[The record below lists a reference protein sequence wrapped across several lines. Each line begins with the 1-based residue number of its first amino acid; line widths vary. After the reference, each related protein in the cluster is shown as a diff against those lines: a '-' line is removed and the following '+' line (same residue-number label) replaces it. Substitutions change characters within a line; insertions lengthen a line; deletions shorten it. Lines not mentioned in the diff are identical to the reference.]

1 METTT
6 SPLSIIIVLIFGA
19 CASPLPISKLEPVSN
34 TESYWL
40 NGMEVV
46 TYSHDSLSVELG
58 FVRTENEYFIF
69 DVMITN
75 HRSSLVLIDP
85 SQLLYIPISIDK
97 DTLNYVYAENPETR
111 IINEEMRLAQLDA
124 DAKNNVTSS
133 LISSTLELATA
144 IAINSEE
151 TEENEYENNYL
162 NEAYRIDY
170 ESNVAIDQ
178 LSYWETQ
185 SLRKT
190 TLFPN
195 HFVQGH
201 VMMKWTR
208 KADEVIVLVPV
219 AGHEFE
225 FVFNQRLYRLY

>member
-1 METTT
+1 MKTTA
-6 SPLSIIIVLIFGA
+6 SLLSIIIVLIFGA
-19 CASPLPISKLEPVSN
+19 CASPLPISKLEPVN
-34 TESYWL
+34 DTESYWL

-58 FVRTENEYFIF
+58 FVRTENEFYVF

-85 SQLLYIPISIDK
+85 SQLLYIPISIDR
-97 DTLNYVYAENPETR
+97 DTLNYVYAENPESR
-111 IINEEMRLAQLDA
+111 IIYEEMRLAQLDA

-133 LISSTLELATA
+133 LITGTLELATSMA
-144 IAINSEE
+144 TNSDE
-151 TEENEYENNYL
+151 TEERVYENNYF

-170 ESNVAIDQ
+170 ESNVALDQ

-195 HFVQGH
+195 HFVKGR

-208 KADEVIVLVPV
+208 KADEVIVLIPV
-219 AGHEFE
+219 DNQEFE
-225 FVFNQRLYRLY
+225 FPFHQNLFKVR